1 MGCQSIQQV
10 NPSIKY
16 SDTHL
21 NNWVEEFAF
30 WSRVEGKWSRVKGKW
45 SRVKGNWLRVKVNGR
60 GLKNSSQLLFFEH
73 RQIKI
78 SCLLD
83 LTMFK
88 NNCEEFFD
96 PRPSTIYPR
105 PLTSY
110 PRPSTKRQTRV
121 ERGNLATTHL

>member
-45 SRVKGNWLRVKVNGR
+45 SRVKGKWSRVKGNWSRVKVNGR

-96 PRPSTIYPR
+96 TQPFTLDPRPFTLGP
-105 PLTSY
+105 
-110 PRPSTKRQTRV
+110 
-121 ERGNLATTHL
+121 